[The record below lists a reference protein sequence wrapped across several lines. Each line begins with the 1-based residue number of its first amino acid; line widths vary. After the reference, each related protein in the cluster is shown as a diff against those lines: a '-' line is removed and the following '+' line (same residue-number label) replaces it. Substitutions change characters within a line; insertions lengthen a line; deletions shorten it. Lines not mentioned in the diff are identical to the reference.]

1 MSAGVGAA
9 KATTAPR
16 GRPLKGLTAGVVQP
30 TTPNIHAENTVSLAV
45 RPDHGH
51 GHGHGHGNGS
61 GSQHGRNID
70 PELLERLASL
80 AL

>member
-1 MSAGVGAA
+1 MSVGVGAA

-30 TTPNIHAENTVSLAV
+30 TTPNIYTENTASLAV
-45 RPDHGH
+45 RPDHGR
-51 GHGHGHGNGS
+51 GHGHGHRS